1 MTPPVSESS
10 ASSSARHAPPSPST
24 HDAASGSRH
33 WLQVLV
39 VWAAAS
45 AVSLL
50 ILRLGAQDTPAT
62 PWAGAAPSWEEHL
75 RFWDSGW
82 YNRIVEE
89 GYPERLP
96 VGGDG
101 RVAQNTWAFMPL
113 LSAAASLLGWT
124 GWSFYVRATL
134 VSVVASASARSS
146 WTAGSH
152 R

>member
-1 MTPPVSESS
+1 
-10 ASSSARHAPPSPST
+10 
-24 HDAASGSRH
+24 
-33 WLQVLV
+33 
-39 VWAAAS
+39 
-45 AVSLL
+45 VSLL

-124 GWSFYVRATL
+124 GWAFYVRAAL
-134 VSVVASASARSS
+134 VSGLASAGVAETDPLLPAPRAPAAVRASATWKSGWQPGTR
-146 WTAGSH
+146 AG
-152 R
+152 